1 MNKILSFCL
10 LVLPLQIFA
19 QSKTMS
25 GVPMYIWSNGCGP
38 TSVGMVVGYYDT
50 HGYPDLF
57 PGDGSTQSAIDDYI
71 SSYGHYTDY
80 SLPIDDETPTILPDN
95 SELLPENERHPNDCI
110 ADYMYTSQ
118 SAVGNRYGWSLPDD
132 IVPAWENYIAD
143 QAPNYAGTGHKYDF
157 TDFPMDSLVSN
168 IDRNR
173 PMVFLVDYTGDGVY
187 DHFVTVI
194 GYRKQLG
201 INYYRFYDTWEG
213 DGLQEQKFQQM
224 ANGVSWGVLDC
235 YTFEVH
241 LKLPADAGSISGPAN
256 VCKDQTAVVYTVP
269 VIAGAT
275 SYIWTLPSGATGS
288 STTNSISVDFGSTA
302 VSGNITVKGHNDN
315 GDGLPSSFAV
325 TVSSPL
331 SAPGSIS
338 GQASVCQGSNQVY
351 SITPLSGAVSYTWT
365 LPSGWNGT
373 STTPSITAT
382 AGASGTISV
391 VGNNACGSSS
401 PSTLNITVSSAPD
414 QPGPITGGTSVCQG
428 SQQVYSIATVTG
440 ATSYTWSLPSGWSG
454 TSNSETITVTAGT
467 TGGTISVTAN
477 NTCGSG
483 TARNLIVSV
492 INLLT
497 QPGTITGGTNVC
509 QGSNQVYSIASVSG
523 ATSYTWTLPSGWSGN
538 STTESIPVTV
548 GSSGGTISVTANN
561 SCGSSS
567 PKNLSVIV
575 STVPNQPGSITG
587 STSAC
592 LGSDQVYSISSVPGA
607 TSYVWTLPSGW
618 TGSSNSES
626 ITATL
631 GSVGGTISVAANNA
645 CGLSTARNLSV
656 TVLTVPARPA
666 SITGETSV
674 CQGSSHVYNIS
685 TVAGATSYTWTLPS
699 GWSGT
704 SNSESITATAGAS
717 GGSISVTANNSCGSS
732 TIRSLTVT
740 VTPIPG
746 QPGAIS
752 GNTSICQ
759 GSTQVYSISSVA
771 GATSYTWTLPSGWS
785 GTSNSVSITAIAGA
799 TGGSISVTAN
809 NSCGSGI
816 SRNLTISVTP
826 IVAQPDPIAGE
837 TTVCQGSDQTYS
849 IASVPGATS
858 YIWNLPSGWSGYSDS
873 ESITATAGASG
884 GTISV
889 TANNSCGSG
898 APRNLSV
905 TVTTPPDQPGAI
917 SGATTVCQGS
927 SQIYSITPV
936 TGASSYTWTL
946 PSGWSGNSTSES
958 INTTVGLTGGNIS
971 VTANNSC
978 GSRIPRNLSVSVST
992 VPSQPDQITGLT
1004 SVCQGQSSVTYS
1016 VPVIADATSYTWTLP
1031 SGASGSSNSNLITV
1045 NYNTS
1050 AISGNITVKGNNSC
1064 GSGSSSSLYVNVNP
1078 IPPAPI
1084 ITLNDNVL
1092 HSNAPLGNQW
1102 YNYQSGLI
1110 PDATEQDYTALEE
1123 DSYYDIVT
1131 LNGCASDISNIIYV
1145 LLTGIES
1152 PEISMPV
1159 KVYPNPVKNE
1169 LIIEKPGNT
1178 ESIKFV
1184 ISNSLGQIVYTGNLV
1199 EKTIV
1204 PTSGFYR
1211 GIYILKIGNGNSFV
1225 IKKII
1230 KE

>member
-1 MNKILSFCL
+1 M
-10 LVLPLQIFA
+10 LPLQVFA

-38 TSVGMVVGYYDT
+38 TSEGMVVGYYDT
-50 HGYPDLF
+50 HGFPDLF
-57 PGDGSTQSAIDDYI
+57 PGDGSNQSAIDDYI
-71 SSYGHYTDY
+71 SSYPHYLDY

-110 ADYMYTSQ
+110 ADYMRTSQ

-132 IVPAWENYIAD
+132 IIPAWEDYITN
-143 QAPNYAGTGHKYDF
+143 QVPNYAGTGQKYDF

-187 DHFVTVI
+187 DHFVTVV
-194 GYRKQLG
+194 GYRIESG

-213 DGLQEQKFQQM
+213 DGLQEQRFQEM
-224 ANGVSWGVLDC
+224 ANGVAWGVLNC

-241 LKLPADAGSISGPAN
+241 LKLPAAAGSISGPPN
-256 VCKDQTAVVYTVP
+256 VCKGQSSVVYTVP
-269 VIAGAT
+269 VISGAT

-288 STTNSISVDFGSTA
+288 STTNSISVDFGTTA

-315 GDGLPSSFAV
+315 GDGLPSSLAV

-338 GQASVCQGSNQVY
+338 GQASVCQGTNQVY

-373 STTPSITAT
+373 STTSSITAT
-382 AGASGTISV
+382 AGASGMISV
-391 VGNNACGSSS
+391 VGNNACGSST
-401 PSTLNITVSSAPD
+401 PATLNVTVSSVPA

-428 SQQVYSIATVTG
+428 SQQVYSIASVTG
-440 ATSYTWSLPSGWSG
+440 AISYTWSLPSGWSG
-454 TSNSETITVTAGT
+454 TSNSESITVTAGT

-483 TARNLIVSV
+483 TARNLNVSV

-497 QPGTITGGTNVC
+497 QPGTISGGTNVC
-509 QGSNQVYSIASVSG
+509 QGSNLVYSIAPVSG
-523 ATSYTWTLPSGWSGN
+523 AASYTWTLPSGWSGN

-548 GSSGGTISVTANN
+548 GTSGGTISVIANN

-567 PKNLSVIV
+567 PRNLSVIV
-575 STVPNQPGSITG
+575 STVPNQPGSIAG
-587 STSAC
+587 NSSAC
-592 LGSDQVYSISSVPGA
+592 QGSGQVFSISSVPGA

-618 TGSSNSES
+618 SGTSNSES
-626 ITATL
+626 ITATV
-631 GSVGGTISVAANNA
+631 GSVGGTISVAANNS

-656 TVLTVPARPA
+656 TVLTVPAQPVSISGGTGVCEGSIQVYSISSVSGA
-666 SITGETSV
+666 TSYTWTLPPGWSGTSNSESITATAGASGGTISV
-674 CQGSSHVYNIS
+674 TANNSCGSSAVRNLTVTITPIPDQPGAISGLTTICQGSNQVYSIS
-685 TVAGATSYTWTLPS
+685 TVTGATSYTWTLPS

-704 SNSESITATAGAS
+704 SNSESI
-717 GGSISVTANNSCGSS
+717 SVT
-732 TIRSLTVT
+732 
-740 VTPIPG
+740 
-746 QPGAIS
+746 
-752 GNTSICQ
+752 
-759 GSTQVYSISSVA
+759 
-771 GATSYTWTLPSGWS
+771 
-785 GTSNSVSITAIAGA
+785 AGA
-799 TGGSISVTAN
+799 TGGIISVTAN

-816 SRNLTISVTP
+816 SRNLNISVTP
-826 IVAQPDPIAGE
+826 LMVQPDPITGE
-837 TTVCQGSDQTYS
+837 TIVCQGSDEIYS
-849 IASVPGATS
+849 IPSVPGATS
-858 YIWNLPSGWSGYSDS
+858 YTWNLPSGWSGYSDS

-889 TANNSCGSG
+889 MANNSCGSG

-905 TVTTPPDQPGAI
+905 TVTTTPEQPGPI

-927 SQIYSITPV
+927 SQIYSISPV
-936 TGASSYTWTL
+936 AGASSYTWTL
-946 PSGWSGNSTSES
+946 PSGWSGSSTSES
-958 INTTVGLTGGNIS
+958 INTIAGLAGGNIS

-978 GSRIPRNLSVSVST
+978 GSRIPRNLSISVS
-992 VPSQPDQITGLT
+992 
-1004 SVCQGQSSVTYS
+1004 
-1016 VPVIADATSYTWTLP
+1016 A
-1031 SGASGSSNSNLITV
+1031 
-1045 NYNTS
+1045 
-1050 AISGNITVKGNNSC
+1050 
-1064 GSGSSSSLYVNVNP
+1064 

-1102 YNYQSGLI
+1102 YNEGGLI
-1110 PDATEQDYTALEE
+1110 EDAVNQDYTVMETGH
-1123 DSYYDIVT
+1123 YYDIVT
-1131 LNGCASDISNIIYV
+1131 LNGCVSDVSNTIYV
-1145 LLTGIES
+1145 LVTGIE
-1152 PEISMPV
+1152 PTEADTPV

-1184 ISNSLGQIVYTGNLV
+1184 ISNSLGQIVFTGNLV

-1211 GIYILKIGNGNSFV
+1211 GVYILKIGNGNSFV